1 VSFLS
6 ITGVNV
12 ELFMEIAEKIRPLW
26 EKRRDNLE
34 EGGRNHSLY
43 GYENHLL
50 ACCCITGAVTY
61 EFPAFSLVP
70 MKRR

>member
-1 VSFLS
+1 
-6 ITGVNV
+6 
-12 ELFMEIAEKIRPLW
+12 MEMAEKIRPLW

-70 MKRR
+70 